1 MEGGGGIPIEP
12 RGLSKPVANRVVGVS
27 DRLARNWREH
37 RHLAFA
43 TIAAGRRLIEEGCD
57 LVADSTI
64 IAPIGEVASKALSQD
79 DELVVARCDLDLGK
93 SYKASTVQFRETS
106 TARALSAY
114 TRSNGR
120 SAAGPSS

>member
-12 RGLSKPVANRVVGVS
+12 RGLLSPWQTELSGFS

-57 LVADSTI
+57 LVAGSTI

-79 DELVVARCDLDLGK
+79 DELVEVRSRSGEELQGLDSSISRNIDGPRIIGLY
-93 SYKASTVQFRETS
+93 SIE
-106 TARALSAY
+106 RALCRWA
-114 TRSNGR
+114 
-120 SAAGPSS
+120 SS